1 MSDFQVVPSVFGGWV
16 VRDVAGN
23 AMRHPALPH
32 GAMPPRFKTADKAAA
47 YGRKVLRAI
56 ANMSDDELLT
66 ELGAA

>member
-1 MSDFQVVPSVFGGWV
+1 
-16 VRDVAGN
+16 
-23 AMRHPALPH
+23 
-32 GAMPPRFKTADKAAA
+32 MPPRFKTADKAAA